1 MKFEW
6 DKNKNQ
12 QNIQKHGMSISPNRL
27 KELQNIP
34 DTAIDTSDIPELDQ
48 QFWETAKMVK
58 SVSQEATLIQ
68 LDQDFKAN
76 YRSQSLVPNILGCHT

>member
-1 MKFEW
+1 
-6 DKNKNQ
+6 
-12 QNIQKHGMSISPNRL
+12 MSISPNRL

-58 SVSQEATLIQ
+58 PVSQEATLIQ
-68 LDQDFKAN
+68 LYQDILDWFKSKGKSYESLINSAL
-76 YRSQSLVPNILGCHT
+76 RSYIEQNSSL

>member
-1 MKFEW
+1 
-6 DKNKNQ
+6 
-12 QNIQKHGMSISPNRL
+12 MSISPNRL

-58 SVSQEATLIQ
+58 PISQEATLIQ
-68 LDQDFKAN
+68 LDQDILDWLKSKGKGYESLINSAL
-76 YRSQSLVPNILGCHT
+76 RSYIERHSSL

>member
-1 MKFEW
+1 
-6 DKNKNQ
+6 
-12 QNIQKHGMSISPNRL
+12 MSILPNRL

-58 SVSQEATLIQ
+58 PVSQEATLIQ
-68 LDQDFKAN
+68 LDRDILDWFKKGKG
-76 YRSQSLVPNILGCHT
+76 YESLINSALCSYIEHNSSL

>member
-6 DKNKNQ
+6 DT
-12 QNIQKHGMSISPNRL
+12 MSISPNRL

-34 DTAIDTSDIPELDQ
+34 ETAIDTSNIPELDQ

-58 SVSQEATLIQ
+58 PVSPLAIAESVAHSGDSRDCA
-68 LDQDFKAN
+68 
-76 YRSQSLVPNILGCHT
+76 G

>member
-1 MKFEW
+1 
-6 DKNKNQ
+6 
-12 QNIQKHGMSISPNRL
+12 MSISPNRL

-58 SVSQEATLIQ
+58 PVSQEAALIQ
-68 LDQDFKAN
+68 LDQDILDWFKSKGKG
-76 YRSQSLVPNILGCHT
+76 YQSLINSALRSYIEHNSSL

>member
-1 MKFEW
+1 
-6 DKNKNQ
+6 
-12 QNIQKHGMSISPNRL
+12 MSILPNRL

-58 SVSQEATLIQ
+58 PVSQEAALIQ
-68 LDQDFKAN
+68 LDQDILDWFKSKGKGYESLINSAL
-76 YRSQSLVPNILGCHT
+76 RSYIEHNSSL